1 MCFVVGM
8 TVVVAYIPCIVVW
21 PPILGHESTWSWH
34 ATRHSYFCLQ
44 NDVYLYALQRVIPRT
59 FALLYTK
66 GNRIGHLGQPM
77 QNSVISQETKSS

>member
-1 MCFVVGM
+1 MFCFWNDSGCFLYTM
-8 TVVVAYIPCIVVW
+8 HSCVATYAW
-21 PPILGHESTWSWH
+21 DMQHGQ
-34 ATRHSYFCLQ
+34 AMRHGYFCLQ

-66 GNRIGHLGQPM
+66 GNWIGHLGQPM